1 MKPNNI
7 LLSIHPNWAELI
19 YSGEK
24 QVEWR
29 KSIPMTADENT
40 RVYLYETSP
49 VRKVTGYFMWDC
61 VYICDTYKCDKYTPL
76 VMMGKVPLD
85 ELHKYQG
92 IGYQATESC
101 LVAWKVGKVVRFDK
115 PFTLADFNR
124 KRAPQ
129 SWCYTDI
136 NI

>member
-29 KSIPMTADENT
+29 KSIPNTADKNT
-40 RVYLYETSP
+40 RVYLYETYP
-49 VRKVTGYFMWDC
+49 VRKITGYFMWDQ
-61 VYICDTYKCDKYTPL
+61 VYICDTYKCDEYTPL
-76 VMMGKVPLD
+76 VLMGKVPLD
-85 ELHKYQG
+85 ALRKYQG
-92 IGYQATESC
+92 IGSQETESC
-101 LVAWKVGKVVRFDK
+101 LLAWKVGKVVRFDK
-115 PFTLADFNR
+115 PFTLEDFNR

-136 NI
+136 NL